1 MARAWDLPQAVAIAR
16 GVAIRSPVGESAGEK
31 AGQGLF
37 GFCVDLDDR
46 HVARLHLVPG
56 ISSGQGPGGCQA
68 EVDVARPGCPS
79 RNVAV
84 IYRSSARHPLEGVEH
99 VRLSEREASV
109 LGETRFEYSLDLDAV
124 SRASGPVG
132 LEQCSY
138 LRRDVERYAVIDR
151 AVHAPREG
159 CVAGRIPLLER
170 RKRPV
175 PRGPAHEDVAVAH
188 EVRPR
193 AVPDGRD
200 VVASGRIERLD
211 HDSATELPR
220 VPRELCEHPGR
231 IPNIAARQRLAA
243 RRAGRDD
250 LDACPRVLVQIALSG
265 GEVLALL
272 VAVRTSR
279 LRAEPVSDERKN
291 PRGRWNQATNGRWRH
306 GERGHI
312 RGDLSSGRGPA

>member
-16 GVAIRSPVGESAGEK
+16 GVAIRSPVGESPGEQ

-138 LRRDVERYAVIDR
+138 LRRDVERYAVIDTTVPPPR
-151 AVHAPREG
+151 DGSVAPPL
-159 CVAGRIPLLER
+159 PLLHLPN
-170 RKRPV
+170 RPV
-175 PRGPAHEDVAVAH
+175 PKGPAHDDFAVAPA
-188 EVRPR
+188 VRPPP
-193 AVPDGRD
+193 VP
-200 VVASGRIERLD
+200 
-211 HDSATELPR
+211 
-220 VPRELCEHPGR
+220 
-231 IPNIAARQRLAA
+231 ARPEA
-243 RRAGRDD
+243 
-250 LDACPRVLVQIALSG
+250 P
-265 GEVLALL
+265 
-272 VAVRTSR
+272 
-279 LRAEPVSDERKN
+279 
-291 PRGRWNQATNGRWRH
+291 
-306 GERGHI
+306 
-312 RGDLSSGRGPA
+312 